1 MIFPSLVFV
10 FVWDIIKHV
19 PKGLAAVNPNVN
31 FMPARKK
38 IAYLIIV
45 LVMLGG
51 IFFRARIE
59 NFFLSSKEKL
69 ADFTS
74 NSLDQGIAN
83 LETVVSNPPPLR
95 SEKNSPNPVL
105 TQAGTIKWTNV
116 NRSENGLPALTENK
130 MLDEAAMAKAKDIL
144 AKQYFDHVSP
154 TGRRPQ
160 DLVTDAGYEYI
171 LTGENL
177 ALGNFA
183 NDQALL
189 EGWMASPGHRENI
202 LRKGY
207 QEIGVAVLS
216 GKYEGKSTW
225 VAVQEFGTPL
235 ADCPAVDPQQKKTI
249 KANNVKLTSLA
260 AELQSEKGAISKLKS
275 GDSTLSKKI
284 DEFNSGVKQ
293 YNALVSKNKELID
306 AYNKQVADFNSCV
319 KKFQL

>member
-1 MIFPSLVFV
+1 MS
-10 FVWDIIKHV
+10 
-19 PKGLAAVNPNVN
+19 
-31 FMPARKK
+31 ARKK
-38 IAYLIIV
+38 IAYFIIGLAV
-45 LVMLGG
+45 LGG
-51 IFFRARIE
+51 VFFRARIE
-59 NFFLSSKEKL
+59 IFFLSSKEKL

-74 NSLDQGIAN
+74 GNLDQGIAN

-95 SEKNSPNPVL
+95 SEKNSSNPEL
-105 TQAGTIKWTNV
+105 SQAGTIKWTNV
-116 NRSENGLPALTENK
+116 NRSENGLPALLENK
-130 MLDEAAMAKAKDIL
+130 KLDEAAMAKAKDIF

-183 NDQALL
+183 SDQALL

-216 GKYEGKSTW
+216 GKYEGESNW

-235 ADCPAVDPQQKKTI
+235 MDCPAVDPQQKQLI
-249 KANNVKLTSLA
+249 EASNAKLTSLA
-260 AELQSEKGAISKLKS
+260 STLQSEKDRVSKL
-275 GDSTLSKKI
+275 DSSDPSASKKI
-284 DEFNSGVKQ
+284 DDFNSSVKQ
-293 YNALVSKNKELID
+293 YNALVSKNKKLID
-306 AYNKQVADFNSCV
+306 VYNQQVADFNSCA